1 MKFNKI
7 FLASAIMCGA
17 AAFITSCDDD
27 LDRPPVIEPLA
38 TYQPNT
44 KIADL
49 KEAYWQADN
58 NYYKEIG
65 LNEDG
70 DSIIIGGR
78 VISNDA
84 AGNLYRQ
91 VILED
96 ETGAIDFAVTM
107 SDINTKY
114 YYGQEVFVNVTGM
127 QFGKYSGLCRIGAI
141 YNGGIG
147 RMDEADFTTKAQVN
161 RLPNPALIDTA
172 VVTLDQLAT
181 YKTTTEGLI
190 RWQSRIIRLEKMTF
204 TQGGKVTLGN
214 PSGSSATN
222 RTIRDASGKTIDV
235 RTNDY
240 STLCKL
246 TAPTGTGSVTAI
258 LGYFGSDWQLTLIDA
273 ASLQGFDEMPENPE
287 PGNPGSMG
295 DGSAANPFT
304 VDAVM
309 GGSASGK
316 GVWVTGYIVGCVDTS
331 DSNNYQYQFS
341 SPFTAAAN
349 LLLAAKPDET
359 NYDNCVPVQ
368 LVNGTTV
375 RTELNLKDNAA
386 NHGKQVSIQGEIA
399 DYFKKPGLKTTTSY
413 NWGATGS
420 NGQGGETTES
430 ATFRKV
436 SSITSGRSYVMVLN
450 GKVGKAIA
458 SGSSYGRLEMVDPAA
473 TSGDNVTTDAANA
486 ITITSVTGGYTMVD
500 TYGRYLSMDNEGH
513 YTSFQLYTA
522 EQTGSVWKI
531 TPEANGE
538 MTIENV
544 LNPGCFVGQSGT
556 YTNIAPAQSTE
567 VNKPVFYEK
576 VD

>member
-44 KIADL
+44 TIADL

-58 NYYKEIG
+58 NYYTEIG

-91 VILED
+91 IIIED
-96 ETGAIDFAVTM
+96 ATGAIDFSVTM
-107 SDINTKY
+107 NDINTTY

-172 VVTLDQLAT
+172 VVTLDELAT
-181 YKTTTEGLI
+181 YKATTEGLI
-190 RWQSRIIRLEKMTF
+190 RWQSRIIRLDGMTF
-204 TQGGKVTLGN
+204 AKGGRTMLGVPGQTSGTSVTL
-214 PSGSSATN
+214 
-222 RTIRDASGKTIDV
+222 RDAAGKTIDL
-235 RTNDY
+235 RTNNM
-240 STLCKL
+240 STLASL

-258 LGYFGSDWQLTLIDA
+258 LGYFGSDWQLMLIDA
-273 ASLQGFDEMPENPE
+273 AGLEGFDDTPAVNP
-287 PGNPGSMG
+287 PNPGANG
-295 DGSAANPFT
+295 DGSAANPFI
-304 VDAVM
+304 VEDVLNEA
-309 GGSASGK
+309 ASGTS
-316 GVWVTGYIVGCVDTS
+316 VWVTGYIVGCVDTS
-331 DSNNYQYQFS
+331 NDNYVNQFAPEFKSN
-341 SPFTAAAN
+341 TN
-349 LLLAAKPDET
+349 LLLAATPDET
-359 NYDNCVPVQ
+359 NYDKCVPVQ
-368 LVNGTTV
+368 LKGSV
-375 RTELNLKDNAA
+375 RDALNLKDNPT
-386 NHGKQVSIQGEIA
+386 NHKKQVSIRGNIE
-399 DYFKKPGLKTTTSY
+399 DYFKKPGLKESTSY
-413 NWGATGS
+413 NWGATGNES
-420 NGQGGETTES
+420 QGGEVPAGN

-436 SSITSGRSYVMVLN
+436 TSITSGRSYVLMI
-450 GKVGKAIA
+450 GDKVGTAIA
-458 SGSSYGRLEMVDPAA
+458 QGNTYGRLALAAPA
-473 TSGDNVTTDAANA
+473 SVNGDNVTTDAANA

-500 TYGRYLSMDNEGH
+500 AYGRYLSMDGEGH
-513 YTSFQLYTA
+513 YTNFQLYTA
-522 EQTGSVWKI
+522 QQTGSVWKI
-531 TPEANGE
+531 TPAANGA

-556 YTNIAPAQSTE
+556 FANIAPAAAGTE
-567 VNKPVFYEK
+567 MNNPVFYEK